1 MLLSVLLSLAQCD
14 PLLTRAVSER
24 LRRVA
29 YDKALYIST
38 VTLLYLQRGID
49 SAHDVAGMP
58 HG

>member
-1 MLLSVLLSLAQCD
+1 MYYSHLHSVIPC
-14 PLLTRAVSER
+14 AVSER